1 MTRIVLDTNCLLA
14 VLPSKSRYHKLW
26 ADFIEG
32 QIALCVS
39 TDILLEYEE
48 ILTQKASF
56 SLAESIIK
64 TILNKPNV
72 VRIVPTWHFNM
83 IDTDPDDNKFVDCA
97 IAANADCIV
106 SEDAHFNVLASI
118 PFPRVNVLHLK
129 DFLKV

>member
-14 VLPSKSRYHKLW
+14 TLPSKSRYHQLW
-26 ADFIEG
+26 SDFLEG
-32 QIALCVS
+32 RITLCIS

-48 ILTQKASF
+48 ILTQKASP

-72 VRIVPTWHFNM
+72 VRVAPSWHFNM

-97 IAANADCIV
+97 IAANADYIV
-106 SEDAHFNVLASI
+106 SEDAHFNALANI
-118 PFPRVNVLHLK
+118 PFPHVNVVRLRELSNQ
-129 DFLKV
+129 